1 MTVFQVSSLEC
12 ALTLSTEGICYNKC
26 ISGLQNFIARAPKYP
41 LVLEEIV
48 VLLLTYLLSESNKMK
63 NLLSDTVKWLYNESW
78 INRQT
83 ILEVQERYEKAQ
95 ILSREMVDA
104 PTLEVSNT
112 RLDGALDNL
121 FWRLANQPTA
131 RD

>member
-1 MTVFQVSSLEC
+1 M
-12 ALTLSTEGICYNKC
+12 
-26 ISGLQNFIARAPKYP
+26 
-41 LVLEEIV
+41 
-48 VLLLTYLLSESNKMK
+48 LTYLLSESNKMK
-63 NLLSDTVKWLYNESW
+63 NLLSDTIKWLYNESW

-83 ILEVQERYEKAQ
+83 TLEVQERYEKAQ